1 MTGRGAGDTKSFSD
15 NISILHSVRQK
26 TNEPRAER
34 KEGERERVMEMGSWK
49 LELLLN
55 TKKFH
60 IGSCTAKNEVTASV
74 KA

>member
-1 MTGRGAGDTKSFSD
+1 
-15 NISILHSVRQK
+15 
-26 TNEPRAER
+26 
-34 KEGERERVMEMGSWK
+34 MEMGSWK